1 MVSNKGVMR
10 DQVAVRGGQLKVK
23 YLYEDSTY
31 NRKVNAVTTATTQNN
46 GTTGQALGKPTPVS
60 TSLSKERSVDR

>member
-1 MVSNKGVMR
+1 MR

-31 NRKVNAVTTATTQNN
+31 NRKINAVTTTTTQNS
-46 GTTGQALGKPTPVS
+46 GTTGQAPGKPAPAS
-60 TSLSKERSVDR
+60 GLSKERSVDR